1 MQRAMGS
8 ATLGAKIQHARKVT
22 LRRLSR
28 SMSGSVLPGYESGE
42 VLSLDVDRDV
52 PESKQVDQE
61 SFAAVVTKL

>member
-1 MQRAMGS
+1 
-8 ATLGAKIQHARKVT
+8 
-22 LRRLSR
+22 
-28 SMSGSVLPGYESGE
+28 MSGSVLPGYESGE